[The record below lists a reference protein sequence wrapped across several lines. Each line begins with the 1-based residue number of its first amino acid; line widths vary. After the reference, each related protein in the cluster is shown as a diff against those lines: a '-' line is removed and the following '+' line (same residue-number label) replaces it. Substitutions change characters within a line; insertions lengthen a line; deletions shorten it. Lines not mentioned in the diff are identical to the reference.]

1 MDVLNLSVR
10 VINNFYRISIVIV
23 SICMMGAPVLADE
36 DSKIINL
43 YDQFNAEL
51 RRLNLAEPMSLIDED
66 KVMKAIRMLN
76 KVDTSA
82 LSKFYTKAMVET
94 DAKCYTASNCNL
106 SNLISLSVITM
117 SRYDVFAVNEINN
130 ESVELVIEGKTTLGT
145 EIKLVLIWL
154 LEDEQWKI
162 DSTTKIPK

>member
-23 SICMMGAPVLADE
+23 SICMMGAPVLADGN
-36 DSKIINL
+36 SKIINL
-43 YDQFNAEL
+43 YDQFNTEL
-51 RRLNLAEPMSLIDED
+51 QRLNLSGPMSLIDED

-82 LSKFYTKAMVET
+82 LSKFYTKAMVEA
-94 DAKCYTASNCNL
+94 DAECYAASNCNL
-106 SNLISLSVITM
+106 SNLIFLSVITM
-117 SRYDVFAVNEINN
+117 SKYDVVAVNKINS
-130 ESVELVIEGKTTLGT
+130 ESVELVVEGKTTIGT